1 MSIKKKIIAFIIVV
15 LIAIQ
20 LYPVDKPEVIVDN
33 PNDLIATTTIPKNI
47 ASKLKGACYDCH
59 SNESKLPW
67 YSNIAPSKWWV
78 YKHINK
84 GRKELNFSNWNTY
97 NKEDKAE
104 LLDDIS
110 TVLYDEEMPLKNYTV
125 FHSEAKLTDEDKEA
139 IINWTDEILESL
151 YE

>member
-1 MSIKKKIIAFIIVV
+1 MNIKKKILAFIIVV
-15 LIAIQ
+15 FIAIQ

-33 PNDLIATTTIPKNI
+33 PNDLIATTTVPKNI
-47 ASKLKGACYDCH
+47 ASKLKTACYDCH
-59 SNESKLPW
+59 SNEAKLPW
-67 YSNIAPSKWWV
+67 YSNIAPSKWLV

-84 GRKELNFSNWNTY
+84 GRKELNFSNWNNY

-110 TVLYDEEMPLKNYTV
+110 TVLYDGEMPLKNYTV
-125 FHSEAKLTDEDKEA
+125 LHSEAQLTEEDKEA
-139 IINWTDEILESL
+139 IINWTDELLEAL

>member
-1 MSIKKKIIAFIIVV
+1 MSIKKKIITFIIVI

-33 PNDLIATTTIPKNI
+33 PNDLIATTTVPKNI

-67 YSNIAPSKWWV
+67 YSNIAPSKWLV
-78 YKHINK
+78 YKHVNK

-110 TVLYDEEMPLKNYTV
+110 TVLYDGEMPLKNYTV
-125 FHSEAKLTDEDKEA
+125 LHSEAKLTDEDKEA
-139 IINWTDEILESL
+139 IINWTDELLESL